1 MTTNSSQPSTNPSP
15 LQNLEAMYKRG
26 VFSRP
31 EFAQALRNLYKQ
43 SPINEQPFVRRR
55 LQAVLR
61 AEAAA

>member
-1 MTTNSSQPSTNPSP
+1 MTP

-61 AEAAA
+61 ADATV